1 MLATE
6 ISRSR
11 VGPESADGLRELP
24 KEEVACLPALAYG
37 PCILVSF
44 HIDRE
49 KPHQGL
55 HLEIN

>member
-44 HIDRE
+44 RIDRE
-49 KPHQGL
+49 KPHQV
-55 HLEIN
+55 